1 MALNRDVELWKSVAG
16 KLPPSVRTYLL
27 KSVDLDNPPE
37 FVPFME
43 RTLVPHL
50 RAPRDTLGKM
60 LLERGGT
67 LVGILSDPRII
78 GYTEAAEVMRFAL
91 AADPH
96 FDILMLRHLTDPSRS
111 WPDDISSAEMMR
123 VLDLLRA
130 VGGIKRH
137 MLILMRRFLR
147 VPDPQVRSRAVR
159 LVTASYPAYIET
171 AITDPDPRVRSNLL
185 EAVCE
190 GLEKFNPSQTN
201 LLTKASTDS
210 NHRVATTALYYLA
223 LHGDE
228 KAAAE
233 LKQWLHHPA
242 PAHRRAAAWAL
253 VKLSETKG
261 SGNSSIEPALR
272 SELAA
277 AMGPS
282 TP

>member
-1 MALNRDVELWKSVAG
+1 VVLNRDVELWKSVAG
-16 KLPPSVRTYLL
+16 KLPPGVRTYLL

-50 RAPRDTLGKM
+50 RAPRDNMAKM
-60 LLERGGT
+60 LLERGV
-67 LVGILSDPRII
+67 LVSILSDPQLI
-78 GYTEAAEVMRFAL
+78 GYDEASAVMRFAL

-96 FDILMLRHLTDPSRS
+96 FDILMLRHLTDPARS

-171 AITDPDPRVRSNLL
+171 AIADPDPRVRSNLL

-190 GLEKFNPSQTN
+190 GLPKLNPSQTN
-201 LLTKASTDS
+201 LLMKASTDS
-210 NHRVATTALYYLA
+210 NHRVATSGLYYLA

-233 LKQWLHHPA
+233 LKLWLRHPA

-253 VKLSETKG
+253 VKLSETQG
-261 SGNSSIEPALR
+261 SENSSIEPELQ